1 MLRPE
6 SLHARDKRAHGTILR
21 LASLL
26 LLGLCTA
33 FSPPPAAGPAQR
45 SAGIRLPPAVFF
57 FSLLSPT
64 EPRLMMHTM
73 SAMHL
78 KDPMALEHTFAHL
91 NAPALETLET
101 VLGGGTPATARV
113 IGRALLRR
121 KVHAVLD
128 KSKGYG
134 DVDAGLD
141 IVLPHELR
149 ERCLK
154 QYGNLPPNTWRDCL
168 TRLQELSG
176 DSREQLWSHIISHP
190 MTEYV
195 PNQCQHCGHV
205 VPDETTPGRSDVGL
219 TEVPPTASEQ
229 PFVRGGYYR
238 GPRSAVVF
246 LLRCPAC
253 GEQSRWFRSS
263 AAQVILNPNRWGR
276 LCGEQEDLR
285 GALARHL
292 HIPLRAILPVDW
304 DHVWSEM
311 RREADGAWVPCQG
324 PGDAPAANFAGRLD
338 EGIGAWTR
346 VLAISADREQTA
358 DVTDEYLACC
368 TVGGRAEAALDKNML
383 RYRMVVDAARED
395 ASGASTQAKTLN
407 GHVLHRAG
415 FGSEE
420 VTAILRRA
428 VADHGVRGWWEWEEE
443 EEGGGERVFVSPN
456 NY

>member
-1 MLRPE
+1 MQGQRVGKGKIVRFE
-6 SLHARDKRAHGTILR
+6 SLLV
-21 LASLL
+21 
-26 LLGLCTA
+26 LGLCTA
-33 FSPPPAAGPAQR
+33 FSPHPSSGACAAQR
-45 SAGIRLPPAVFF
+45 RQLAPC
-57 FSLLSPT
+57 
-64 EPRLMMHTM
+64 RLMMHAM

-78 KDPMALEHTFAHL
+78 KALERTFAHL

-101 VLGGGTPATARV
+101 GLGGGTPATARV

-128 KSKGYG
+128 KRKGEG
-134 DVDAGLD
+134 DVEAGLD

-154 QYGNLPPNTWRDCL
+154 QYGGLPPNTWRDCL

-176 DSREQLWSHIISHP
+176 DSREQLWSQIISHP

-205 VPDETTPGRSDVGL
+205 VPDETTPGRSDAEVGL

-292 HIPLRAILPVDW
+292 RIPLRAILPVDW

-311 RREADGAWVPCQG
+311 RREADGEWVPCQG

-358 DVTDEYLACC
+358 DVTEDYLACC
-368 TVGGRAEAALDKNML
+368 TVGGRADAALDKDML
-383 RYRMVVDAARED
+383 RYRKVVDAARED
-395 ASGASTQAKTLN
+395 ASGASTQAKTVN
-407 GHVLHRAG
+407 GHVLLRAG
-415 FGSEE
+415 FGSAE